1 MGAPEDI
8 SSKGAVKYD
17 SVLIERLR
25 SSLNIVDVVGAYVS
39 LRRHGK
45 NWSGLCPFHQD
56 KDPSFNVNET
66 HQFFKCFGCGV
77 GGDVFAFIQ
86 QIENVTFPEAVR
98 MLAEKAGLPLPASS
112 AKEAAV
118 QTQVGRLRELM
129 QKAAEWFQKELER
142 SPKALAYL
150 ETRGI
155 DRTTIAVFGL
165 GYAPPGN
172 RLLQHFTAQKVSL
185 AELEACGLV
194 GRSEGGSYYDKF
206 RDRIIFPI
214 RDSSGRVIAF
224 GGRILGEGQPK
235 YLNSPETPLYHKG
248 SHLFALSAAR
258 DAIRKARFA
267 IVVEGYFDAVVPH
280 QFGFRNV
287 VASLGTS
294 LTEEQARLLGRYCRR
309 VVLSFDPDAAGI
321 RAALRS
327 IEIFLGHGFEVSILQ
342 LPGGD
347 DPDAFLR
354 RHGAEA
360 YREALR
366 GAQPCFEF
374 LLKHLAGDSPSNLTP
389 RQRQEV
395 VDRFLPFVAQLPK
408 SVERVEWAA
417 QLAARLAVP
426 EEVILAELRRLAQAG
441 ARRQGVEPP
450 SRRPAQ
456 GTRTPSW
463 SQLTL
468 AEQML
473 VAALLDETL
482 REEVAR
488 RLDPLLVE
496 DLPTEQLVRKW
507 KEVLDAGNRWNVH
520 LLRESL
526 TDEDRELLD
535 YLLVKTAEFQVTH
548 EDVAACF
555 ESLRELQLGR
565 LSRRIRQE
573 ILLAERNGAEPERL
587 RELLQRQADLH
598 RIKKR

>member
-1 MGAPEDI
+1 M
-8 SSKGAVKYD
+8 KYD
-17 SVLIERLR
+17 SAFIERLR
-25 SSLNIVDVVGAYVS
+25 SAVNIVDVVGAYVP

-56 KDPSFNVNET
+56 KDPSFNVNEA

-77 GGDVFAFIQ
+77 GGDVFAFVQ
-86 QIENVTFPEAVR
+86 QIENVPFPEAVR
-98 MLAEKAGLPLPASS
+98 MLAEKAGLPLPAPS

-129 QKAAEWFQKELER
+129 QEAAAWFRAELER

-150 ETRGI
+150 ENRGI
-155 DRTTIAVFGL
+155 DRATIDAFGL

-172 RLLQHFTAQKVSL
+172 RLLQHFTAQRV
-185 AELEACGLV
+185 AAEELEACGLV

-206 RDRIIFPI
+206 RDRVVFPI
-214 RDSSGRVIAF
+214 RDSAGRVIAF

-248 SHLFALSAAR
+248 SHLFALSEAR

-280 QFGFRNV
+280 QFGFKNV

-294 LTEEQARLLGRYCRR
+294 LTEEQARLLARFCKR
-309 VVLSFDPDAAGI
+309 VVLCFDPDAAGI

-327 IEIFLGHGFEVSILQ
+327 IEIFLGQGFEISILQ

-354 RHGAEA
+354 RNGAEA

-366 GAQPCFEF
+366 RAQPCFEF
-374 LLKHLAGDSPSNLTP
+374 LLNHLASESPSSLTP
-389 RQRQEV
+389 RQKQEV

-408 SVERVEWAA
+408 QIERVEWAA
-417 QLAARLAVP
+417 QLAARLALP
-426 EEVILAELRRLAQAG
+426 EEVILAELRRLA
-441 ARRQGVEPP
+441 RTGV
-450 SRRPAQ
+450 RRPGANGEAGQ
-456 GTRTPSW
+456 PVQRMRTPGW
-463 SQLTL
+463 SRLTL

-482 REEVAR
+482 REEVVPE
-488 RLDPLLVE
+488 LDPLLVE
-496 DLPTEQLVRKW
+496 GLPTENLIRRW
-507 KEVLDAGNRWNVH
+507 KEGLETGDEVDIHA
-520 LLRESL
+520 LRESL
-526 TDEDRELLD
+526 DAEDRELLD
-535 YLLVKTAEFQVTH
+535 HLLVKTAELQVAR
-548 EDVAACF
+548 EDLAACF

-573 ILLAERNGAEPERL
+573 IQLAERNGAAPERL
-587 RELLQRQADLH
+587 RELLQRQADLQ
-598 RIKKR
+598 RMKKR